1 LFSVEKTICTWIVM
15 TMTSKAYSGFD
26 VECSECRVNCVNLQC
41 ETEEPVQKKKKM
53 P

>member
-1 LFSVEKTICTWIVM
+1 M

-41 ETEEPVQKKKKM
+41 ETEEPVQKKKKNAM
-53 P
+53 SSF